1 MYGSRGNGRTY
12 GWTRDN
18 TSVTRDRN
26 SALSPDQ
33 RYDTMTHLQ
42 KPGNPDAIWEIAV
55 PNGPYLV
62 RAVAGDAAYFDGVFR
77 TTAEGVLTVNGSPS
91 TAARWVEGTS
101 SVTVTDGRLTLRSG
115 SGAVNNKLCFVEIS
129 PR

>member
-1 MYGSRGNGRTY
+1 MG
-12 GWTRDN
+12 
-18 TSVTRDRN
+18 DR
-26 SALSPDQ
+26 SS
-33 RYDTMTHLQ
+33 
-42 KPGNPDAIWEIAV
+42 
-55 PNGPYLV
+55 
-62 RAVAGDAAYFDGVFR
+62 AYFDGVFR